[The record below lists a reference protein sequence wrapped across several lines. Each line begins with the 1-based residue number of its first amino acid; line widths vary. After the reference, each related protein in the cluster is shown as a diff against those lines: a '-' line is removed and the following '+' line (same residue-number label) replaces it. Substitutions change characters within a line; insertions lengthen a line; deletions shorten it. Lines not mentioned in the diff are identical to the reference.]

1 MAKQHFNSDIW
12 NKSKKFQRGDTYL
25 DLKKGSSSNYL
36 KITQEKKLADGT
48 VQKQSVILQDS
59 ELPAFKKLI
68 EEATVQA
75 VQASK
80 PLNSPQPASTSQKQH
95 SQNLL
100 QRKLSQGKNAYEKWT
115 KEEDAL
121 IDQLHNQ
128 GLSDKDIATRI
139 GRGEGA
145 VNSRLKKHGKIN

>member
-12 NKSKKFQRGDTYL
+12 NKGKKFQRGNTYL
-25 DLKKGSSSNYL
+25 DLKKGSCSNYL

-59 ELPAFKKLI
+59 ELPAFRKLI
-68 EEATVQA
+68 EEATNQA
-75 VQASK
+75 VQASM
-80 PLNSPQPASTSQKQH
+80 PLNSTQPASTSQSQPT
-95 SQNLL
+95 QNLL
-100 QRKLSQGKNAYEKWT
+100 QRKLAQGKNAYEKWT

-121 IDQLHNQ
+121 IDQLHAQ
-128 GLSDKDIATRI
+128 GLSDKDIAARI

-145 VNSRLKKHGKIN
+145 VNSRLKKRGKI